1 MARKPMAAVVYVPF
15 VLLVRVGKI
24 VSKGTAFLLAFL
36 TAEEI
41 DVEAMVAVVNVQVV
55 NPVRGVC
62 GREDH
67 FTFVAIPG
75 VKGKRLDS
83 PMDVVVAV
91 LNLCSRGCQWQGLPK
106 LNVNQLLQ
114 NLPNIYEILPQ
125 TYFFLLFYILTTF
138 QIFASDAEV
147 GPKPNGLS
155 ESFAVKPT
163 KPR

>member
-1 MARKPMAAVVYVPF
+1 MARKLMAAVVYVPF

-36 TAEEI
+36 AAEEI

-91 LNLCSRGCQWQGLPK
+91 LKGNLCSRGCQW
-106 LNVNQLLQ
+106 
-114 NLPNIYEILPQ
+114 
-125 TYFFLLFYILTTF
+125 
-138 QIFASDAEV
+138 
-147 GPKPNGLS
+147 
-155 ESFAVKPT
+155 
-163 KPR
+163 